1 VVGSC
6 QKNAKPTNNKT
17 NQNME
22 GKRKRGLCKRLGDK
36 VEEYL
41 NIMRIKNKQLMARDA
56 SGMEEHLLGV
66 KIRYRL

>member
-1 VVGSC
+1 
-6 QKNAKPTNNKT
+6 
-17 NQNME
+17 ME